1 MQQLLQKIYPWG
13 GVVEVSDLLSVVSR
27 RLYLCLNLK
36 VDFLKIFY
44 VDLFVLVKS
53 VGQNFKFKNFGFN

>member
-53 VGQNFKFKNFGFN
+53 VGRNFKFKNFGFN